1 MPAGAPT
8 LLGDLARRAPRLMRR
23 MTALHGALVLSTRG
37 RLLASWFGAPILVLE
52 TRGRHTNALRA
63 TPLVYLPHGD
73 GFAVVP
79 ANAGAERTP
88 AWWLNLQAAGNG
100 VVVLGGRRQPITA
113 ALASGEE
120 RARLWRRMSAIAPV
134 DHYQRRT
141 SRTLPVV
148 VLSRA
153 GAAIPARER
162 PARLRPALPQSVSN
176 TLVARRSS
184 IAL

>member
-37 RLLASWFGAPILVLE
+37 RSLASWFGAPILVLE
-52 TRGRHTNALRA
+52 TRGRHTNAPRA

-79 ANAGAERTP
+79 ANAGAELPP
-88 AWWLNLQAAGNG
+88 AWWLNLQAAGEG
-100 VVVLGGRRQPITA
+100 IVVLGGRRQPITPVVA
-113 ALASGEE
+113 AGDE
-120 RARLWRRMSAIAPV
+120 RTRLWRRMCAIAPV
-134 DHYQRRT
+134 EHYQRRT

-148 VLSRA
+148 VLSSA
-153 GAAIPARER
+153 GSAIPARQR
-162 PARLRPALPQSVSN
+162 PARLRPALGV
-176 TLVARRSS
+176 
-184 IAL
+184 